1 MENSLKMLMIGAAV
15 AITLAVI
22 TSGFFILRQGQG
34 ILKSST
40 AKISQISS
48 DIEETEFTIYE
59 DQEVSGSEVVNS
71 VRKYDDERVGIFVS
85 TGKDPNGAWYI
96 EDIDGTNFSSNDYI
110 GEIGSGSA
118 NGIDQMIDTSANEYV
133 NPNGRFIGKVIRN
146 ENDSIIGLAFEQQ

>member
-1 MENSLKMLMIGAAV
+1 MIINSVLI
-15 AITLAVI
+15 
-22 TSGFFILRQGQG
+22 
-34 ILKSST
+34 
-40 AKISQISS
+40 
-48 DIEETEFTIYE
+48 
-59 DQEVSGSEVVNS
+59 VNS